1 MRDWSRQPL
10 PLMCEMCAERRD
22 DVLRFGLI
30 RRNVA
35 TLTGH
40 KTTQGAGGISL
51 CRRCWEGLN
60 CHRQR
65 VAVA

>member
-1 MRDWSRQPL
+1 MRDWSRQPVH
-10 PLMCEMCAERRD
+10 LMCEMCSERRP

-30 RRNVA
+30 RRV
-35 TLTGH
+35 TEPR
-40 KTTQGAGGISL
+40 KTTLGAGGISL

-65 VAVA
+65 RVA